1 MHSRDF
7 WKVSVSSS
15 RRSWRSGWE
24 RLCRDLCHLE
34 RTVAFRAGNR
44 INTKVGVMKL
54 NHKLRRGL
62 AASVAVEAE
71 KCHVIS
77 TSF

>member
-1 MHSRDF
+1 M
-7 WKVSVSSS
+7 
-15 RRSWRSGWE
+15 
-24 RLCRDLCHLE
+24 E

-54 NHKLRRGL
+54 NHKLRTGL
-62 AASVAVEAE
+62 AASMAVEAE

-77 TSF
+77 TSFRCVPFDLVFIVFILSSLPHDC